1 MHNKYRYRATGY
13 GYRLT
18 GYRYR
23 ERRVRFPLK
32 CKTLVLLI
40 PVPSKSLIRCFRR
53 IARPLRRAMSR
64 QGVPATCSWRCEVGD
79 DADSLDAR
87 VRVLA
92 ASCDF
97 DGSFERAIETFST
110 SGSELWF
117 SGEKNTAK
125 TPCEVVVP
133 IPPGNCV
140 RAVAVISG
148 ARTVELYAVR
158 APSYDRGYV
167 KTVRASV
174 VTPNYKS
181 MTESPNNTFECV
193 AALGSV
199 SCVALVVRLFVP
211 LSNGESEETHGAL
224 KISLSGIVV
233 ELTEQRNADVRRALE
248 SSMALMAQND
258 TRNATPATSGH
269 RGNESN
275 ETFATPAVPMG
286 SPLRLDALASVTR
299 DVAGLPFREMPGTGM
314 GGGMGGMSSASAAA
328 MVTMLRSMTNSLDD
342 AAAGRFRGSNGNEAS
357 DNTQQNGA
365 KASENLGAKST
376 NTSTL
381 SALKSGTASTLSALS
396 QKMDRI
402 ESLVTR
408 MERGVFAAFD
418 RLEKRVES
426 LEVRFEESNAIRLGG
441 DHRPPKAH
449 TKLEWDAG
457 IRDDVS

>member
-53 IARPLRRAMSR
+53 IARPLRSAMSR
-64 QGVPATCSWRCEVGD
+64 QGVPATCSWRCKVGD

-211 LSNGESEETHGAL
+211 LSNGESEETHGTL
-224 KISLSGIVV
+224 KISLS
-233 ELTEQRNADVRRALE
+233 
-248 SSMALMAQND
+248 
-258 TRNATPATSGH
+258 
-269 RGNESN
+269 
-275 ETFATPAVPMG
+275 
-286 SPLRLDALASVTR
+286 
-299 DVAGLPFREMPGTGM
+299 
-314 GGGMGGMSSASAAA
+314 
-328 MVTMLRSMTNSLDD
+328 
-342 AAAGRFRGSNGNEAS
+342 
-357 DNTQQNGA
+357 
-365 KASENLGAKST
+365 
-376 NTSTL
+376 
-381 SALKSGTASTLSALS
+381 
-396 QKMDRI
+396 
-402 ESLVTR
+402 
-408 MERGVFAAFD
+408 
-418 RLEKRVES
+418 
-426 LEVRFEESNAIRLGG
+426 
-441 DHRPPKAH
+441 
-449 TKLEWDAG
+449 
-457 IRDDVS
+457 